1 MGATALSRGRCPF
14 AGMVMRDERAAIGNF
29 NTEYGVTL
37 SPPRAVG
44 RGLHRSL
51 GELAHRHGRTGGFAS
66 TRRLR
71 A

>member
-1 MGATALSRGRCPF
+1 
-14 AGMVMRDERAAIGNF
+14 MRDERAAIGNF